1 MVEAADSLV
10 LDLVEWIAR
19 EPRPYSEVIAAWRT
33 SCPRLPVWEDANERG
48 TAHRGARARP
58 IRCLRYS
65 YRARPV
71 GRAQAIPGA
80 SLYFPFI
87 SKTVMEYGGKVRE
100 KFALSPSTLL
110 VTGAIL
116 VGSLM
121 EFVSSGLA
129 PAMTM
134 L

>member
-1 MVEAADSLV
+1 MADTVETLI
-10 LDLVEWIAR
+10 LDLLEWVDRR
-19 EPRPYSEVIAAWRT
+19 ERTYDETMDAWRT